1 MLCGYLILYKKMGIK
16 MVTEELNK
24 AYGSFFRHQLLKDNL
39 MNKFITFDKIRLRK
53 VSKRY

>member
-1 MLCGYLILYKKMGIK
+1 MGIK

-39 MNKFITFDKIRLRK
+39 MNKFITFDKIRLQK